1 MSGLALTV
9 TLLGATLCTV
19 TLVLP
24 SPLPPHGLVV
34 DVGAYHP
41 TWLSNS
47 YYFERNGWRAICVEA
62 NPYCVE
68 GLRRERAEVLHYA
81 VAERNQDAVPFHVV
95 RAGHGPDGMAGWT
108 ALVLSPERRAEIGES
123 PIEMVPVNVRTLDW
137 ILSQAGVTQPIDLL
151 LVDVE
156 FGERAVLEGTDLDR
170 WRPRVMLIENLDEFS
185 NDLNDL
191 RNYLSG
197 RGYEF
202 RERVRNQNDLFTRR
216 S

>member
-1 MSGLALTV
+1 MNYEHFHGEEEAL
-9 TLLGATLCTV
+9 LRY
-19 TLVLP
+19 LP
-24 SPLPPHGLVV
+24 SPLPPHGIVV

-47 YYFERNGWRAICVEA
+47 YYFERNGWRTICIEA
-62 NPYCVE
+62 NPYCLDK
-68 GLRRERAEVLHYA
+68 LRAERAEVLPYA
-81 VAERNQDAVPFHVV
+81 VAERNEDDVPFHVV

-108 ALVLSPERRAEIGES
+108 ALILSPERRKEIGEN
-123 PIEMVPVNVRTLDW
+123 PIEVVHTNVRTLDW
-137 ILSQAGVTQPIDLL
+137 ILSQVTPSVDQIDLL

-156 FGERAVLEGTDLDR
+156 FGERAVFEGTDLDR
-170 WRPRVMLIENLDEFS
+170 WKPKVILAENLDEFD
-185 NDLNDL
+185 NDLNSL

-216 S
+216 P